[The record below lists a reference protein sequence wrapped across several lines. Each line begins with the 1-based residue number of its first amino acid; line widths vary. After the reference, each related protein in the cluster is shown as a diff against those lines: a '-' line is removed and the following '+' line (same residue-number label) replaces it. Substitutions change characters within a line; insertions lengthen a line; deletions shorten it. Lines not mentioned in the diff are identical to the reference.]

1 MLQYCTPFFACLE
14 GPDSWLLKNFLC
26 FFFQD
31 MGYPPFGYYQ
41 PPPPPLHPNM
51 AAVDPNI
58 SYRGLNVTDP
68 RFAAKYGNP
77 YLRSAAGGLPEVP
90 QVPLGSPQMPQR
102 GYPYATL
109 NNRAYSPN
117 LGQQGQQA
125 SAVVATAKANVN
137 YTGTMVGNGKS
148 SNNTPPA
155 KSSQYILSPEADVE
169 ADAMATHV

>member
-1 MLQYCTPFFACLE
+1 MVQYCTPFFACLE
-14 GPDSWLLKNFLC
+14 GPESWLLKNFLC

-41 PPPPPLHPNM
+41 PPPPPLH
-51 AAVDPNI
+51 ASLAVDPNI

-77 YLRSAAGGLPEVP
+77 YLRSAGGPPPEIVP

-102 GYPYATL
+102 GYPAYATL

-117 LGQQGQQA
+117 LGQQQGQA
-125 SAVVATAKANVN
+125 AVATAKANVN

-148 SNNTPPA
+148 SNPP
-155 KSSQYILSPEADVE
+155 KSSQYIVSPEGDVK